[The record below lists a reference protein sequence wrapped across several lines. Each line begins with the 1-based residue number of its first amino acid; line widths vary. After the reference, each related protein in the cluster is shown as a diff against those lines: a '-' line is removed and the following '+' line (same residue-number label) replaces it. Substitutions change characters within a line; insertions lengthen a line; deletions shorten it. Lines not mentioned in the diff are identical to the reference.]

1 MKIKNLRL
9 SPILIIVLV
18 VSFSPGTS
26 YAQRTDQEIARDT
39 ITSWIYYNNVL
50 KSKTYKPV
58 TVNGFTY
65 SVWQQQITDSLQ
77 KWVQQS
83 YLPRA
88 AAFRIEK
95 EAGSSY
101 HSTAPFQ
108 TYGVTYMLYPVSY
121 SGISKKLDVG
131 GEASDALAFI
141 VNEPIGKYIKGFNP
155 GGTYFF
161 YNNPEYESLTE
172 TNKQGKTGNKT
183 DSGINPN
190 VSGYISHRAYDNDFW
205 YEQIIVLAKDNKLPF
220 NPVTVGEFL
229 GYIDQFLKSN
239 STYNTSELKQKIT
252 DAKEALA
259 DYFNEPVR
267 FDDNSVQDVVIINPE
282 LIINGQERNLNK
294 GYRLLSVN
302 QSVVNLTKQ
311 DKPQWLYI
319 RMRRTRDDI
328 ARMHMAES
336 ILNNF
341 NFDYAYNYFFYPEK
355 VKGKFYKPV
364 NQPLKSAMNKTAEGP
379 KSKKSLEMKNNASSL
394 LFEDFSGYQVG
405 KEPAGWYA
413 NNMMSSIQGVGVTV
427 EDPLNN
433 NHNWLKMIERK
444 VILTNKLT
452 QKLPAN
458 FTISF
463 DLYCTPD
470 YTWGSSGA
478 SFFLSTINNNTQF
491 AKANF
496 YVENLGFK
504 NQATLTLKFLP
515 AFGSNDNFEYSFCAK
530 DGKIVYGAAHVDS
543 FNSKEGSTTAHVEIK
558 VSGTAI
564 NILVNGTSVMNK
576 EEIITGDTSF
586 GTLGW
591 GLKSSMQEDADA
603 FYLSNIN
610 IVKD

>member
-1 MKIKNLRL
+1 MKNLRL
-9 SPILIIVLV
+9 FSVLMV
-18 VSFSPGTS
+18 VLAVLFSPGTS

-58 TVNGFTY
+58 TANGFTY

-95 EAGSSY
+95 DAGSGY
-101 HSTAPFQ
+101 HSVAPFQ
-108 TYGVTYMLYPVSY
+108 TYGVTFMLYSVSY
-121 SGISKKLDVG
+121 SSKTKKLDVG
-131 GEASDALAFI
+131 GEASDALCFN
-141 VNEPIGKYIKGFNP
+141 VNEPMGRYIKGFNP
-155 GGTYFF
+155 GGMYFF
-161 YNNPEYESLTE
+161 YDNPEYEPLTE
-172 TNKQGKTGNKT
+172 TDKQGNAGNET
-183 DSGINPN
+183 DIANKPN
-190 VSGYISHRAYDNDFW
+190 VSRYISYRAYDNDFW
-205 YEQIIVLAKDNKLPF
+205 YEQIIVFSKDNKLPF
-220 NPVTVGEFL
+220 NAVTVGEFIE
-229 GYIDQFLKSN
+229 YIEQYLKSN
-239 STYNTSELKQKIT
+239 STYNTAEFKQKII
-252 DAKEALA
+252 DAKKALT

-267 FDDNSVQDVVIINPE
+267 FNDNSVQDAGIINPE
-282 LIINGQERNLNK
+282 LIINGKERNLNN

-302 QSVVNLTKQ
+302 QSVVNLSKQ
-311 DKPQWLYI
+311 DKPLWLFI
-319 RMRRTRDDI
+319 RMRRTHDDI

-341 NFDYAYNYFFYPEK
+341 NFDYVYNYFFNPEK

-364 NQPLKSAMNKTAEGP
+364 NQPLKSTMNKTTEGP

-394 LFEDFSGYQVG
+394 LFEDFSGYQLG
-405 KEPAGWYA
+405 KEPAGWYS

-433 NHNWLKMIERK
+433 NHNWLKMIARK
-444 VILTNKLT
+444 VIITSKLT

-463 DLYCTPD
+463 DLYCTPN

-491 AKANF
+491 AGADF
-496 YVENLGFK
+496 YLENLGFK
-504 NQATLTLKFLP
+504 NQATLSLKLLP
-515 AFGSNDNFEYSFCAK
+515 AFGSNDNFEYSFCTK
-530 DGKIVYGAAHVDS
+530 DGKKVYGSERVDS
-543 FNSKEGSTTAHVEIK
+543 FNSKEGSTTAHVVIK
-558 VSGTAI
+558 VSGTSI
-564 NILVNGTSVMNK
+564 NILVNGTTVMNK
-576 EEIITGDTSF
+576 EEIVTSDTSF
-586 GTLGW
+586 STLGW
-591 GLKSSMQEDADA
+591 ALKSSMMEDADA

-610 IVKD
+610 IVKN

>member
-1 MKIKNLRL
+1 MQMKNPSLF
-9 SPILIIVLV
+9 SILLVALV

-50 KSKTYKPV
+50 KPKTYKPV
-58 TVNGFTY
+58 TANGFTF

-95 EAGSSY
+95 EAGSGYQSI
-101 HSTAPFQ
+101 APFQ

-121 SGISKKLDVG
+121 SSTTKKLDVG
-131 GEASDALAFI
+131 GEASDALDFI
-141 VNEPIGKYIKGFNP
+141 MNEPMGKYIKGFNP
-155 GGTYFF
+155 GGMYFF
-161 YNNPEYESLTE
+161 YDNPEYEPLTDID
-172 TNKQGKTGNKT
+172 KQGKSGNKT
-183 DSGINPN
+183 DIGINSN
-190 VSGYISHRAYDNDFW
+190 VSGHISHRAYDNDFW
-205 YEQIIVLAKDNKLPF
+205 YEQVIVLAKDNKLPF
-220 NPVTVGEFL
+220 KAVTVGEFI
-229 GYIDQFLKSN
+229 GYIEQFLNEN
-239 STYNTSELKQKIT
+239 STYNTPELKQMII
-252 DAKEALA
+252 DAKKVLA

-267 FDDNSVQDVVIINPE
+267 FNDNSVQDAVIINPG
-282 LIINGQERNLNK
+282 LIINGKERNLNK

-302 QSVVNLTKQ
+302 QSVVNLSKQ
-311 DKPQWLYI
+311 DKPLWLLI
-319 RMRRTRDDI
+319 RIHRTRDDI

-341 NFDYAYNYFFYPEK
+341 NFDYVYDYFFYPEK

-364 NQPLKSAMNKTAEGP
+364 NQPLKSALNKTDEGP
-379 KSKKSLEMKNNASSL
+379 NSKKSLEMKNNPSSL
-394 LFEDFSGYQVG
+394 LFEDFSGYQLG
-405 KEPAGWYA
+405 KEPSGWYS
-413 NNMMSSIQGVGVTV
+413 NNMMSSIQGAGVTV

-433 NHNWLKMIERK
+433 HHNWLKMIARK

-470 YTWGSSGA
+470 YTWGSTGA
-478 SFFLSTINNNTQF
+478 SFFLSTIINNTQF
-491 AKANF
+491 AGANF
-496 YVENLGFK
+496 YVEDLGFK
-504 NQATLTLKFLP
+504 NQATLSLKLLP
-515 AFGSNDNFEYSFCAK
+515 ALGANDNFEYSFCTK
-530 DGKIVYGAAHVDS
+530 DGKKVYGSERVES
-543 FNSKEGSTTAHVEIK
+543 FNSKEGSTTAHVVIK

-564 NILVNGTSVMNK
+564 NVMVNGTSVMNK
-576 EEIITGDTSF
+576 EDIITGDTAFS
-586 GTLGW
+586 TLGW
-591 GLKSSMQEDADA
+591 ALKSSMMEDADA

-610 IVKD
+610 IVKN

>member
-1 MKIKNLRL
+1 MKNLRPF
-9 SPILIIVLV
+9 SILIVVLV
-18 VSFSPGTS
+18 FSFSPVIS
-26 YAQRTDQEIARDT
+26 YSQRTDQEVARDT

-95 EAGSSY
+95 EAGTYY
-101 HSTAPFQ
+101 HSIAPFQ

-121 SGISKKLDVG
+121 SGITKKLDVG
-131 GEASDALAFI
+131 GEASDALALI
-141 VNEPIGKYIKGFNP
+141 VNEPIGQYIKEFNP
-155 GGTYFF
+155 GGMYFF
-161 YNNPEYESLTE
+161 YDNPEYESE
-172 TNKQGKTGNKT
+172 TDKQGKIVNKT
-183 DSGINPN
+183 DIGINPN

-229 GYIDQFLKSN
+229 GYVDQFLMGN
-239 STYNTSELKQKIT
+239 STYNTSELKQEIIE
-252 DAKEALA
+252 AKNKLA
-259 DYFNEPVR
+259 DYYNEPVR
-267 FDDNSVQDVVIINPE
+267 FGDNSVQDAIIIKPE
-282 LIINGQERNLNK
+282 LIINGRERNLNK

-302 QSVVNLTKQ
+302 QSVVNLTKK
-311 DKPQWLYI
+311 DKPQWLYVRI
-319 RMRRTRDDI
+319 RRTRDDI
-328 ARMHMAES
+328 ARMYMAES

-341 NFDYAYNYFFYPEK
+341 NFDYVYNYFFYPEK

-364 NQPLKSAMNKTAEGP
+364 NQPLKSAMNKTDEGP
-379 KSKKSLEMKNNASSL
+379 KSKKSLEMKNDASSL
-394 LFEDFSGYQVG
+394 LFEDFSGYQLG
-405 KEPAGWYA
+405 KEPTGWYA
-413 NNMMSSIQGVGVTV
+413 NNMMSSIQGVGVSV

-444 VILTNKLT
+444 VIITNKLT

-491 AKANF
+491 ANANF

-504 NQATLTLKFLP
+504 NQATL
-515 AFGSNDNFEYSFCAK
+515 
-530 DGKIVYGAAHVDS
+530 
-543 FNSKEGSTTAHVEIK
+543 
-558 VSGTAI
+558 
-564 NILVNGTSVMNK
+564 
-576 EEIITGDTSF
+576 
-586 GTLGW
+586 
-591 GLKSSMQEDADA
+591 
-603 FYLSNIN
+603 
-610 IVKD
+610 